1 MKLSTMQKMTQ
12 GLVLTII
19 VIVIAGAMDY
29 YKDMKRPKIATID
42 ILTLVK
48 EHEKKLT
55 DLLYQGVKNLDSAN
69 VDLAQQSK
77 IADIENQKFTKQLNS
92 AVQKISDECKCIL
105 VNKAAL
111 LSDTNRVK
119 DYTQQVRE
127 TIYQK

>member
-29 YKDMKRPKIATID
+29 YNDMKRPKIATID

-77 IADIENQKFTKQLNS
+77 IADIE
-92 AVQKISDECKCIL
+92 KIK
-105 VNKAAL
+105 NL
-111 LSDTNRVK
+111 LSNLIVQFKKSVMNANVFWLIKQRF
-119 DYTQQVRE
+119 
-127 TIYQK
+127 

>member
-1 MKLSTMQKMTQ
+1 
-12 GLVLTII
+12 
-19 VIVIAGAMDY
+19 
-29 YKDMKRPKIATID
+29 
-42 ILTLVK
+42 LTLVK

>member
-1 MKLSTMQKMTQ
+1 
-12 GLVLTII
+12 
-19 VIVIAGAMDY
+19 MDY
-29 YKDMKRPKIATID
+29 YNDMKRPKIATID

-92 AVQKISDECKCIL
+92 AVQKS
-105 VNKAAL
+105 V
-111 LSDTNRVK
+111 TNANVFWLIKQRF
-119 DYTQQVRE
+119 
-127 TIYQK
+127 

>member
-29 YKDMKRPKIATID
+29 YNDMKRPKIVTID

>member
-1 MKLSTMQKMTQ
+1 
-12 GLVLTII
+12 
-19 VIVIAGAMDY
+19 MDY
-29 YKDMKRPKIATID
+29 YNDMKRPKIATID

-105 VNKAAL
+105 VNKAVL